1 MIGVGVDIGGTFV
14 KLFVMNEHGEVFR
27 KEKFETDYSKGAKGF
42 IAQIGDFINSIQQEF
57 PDQRVAVAVGAPGDV
72 DNQRGI
78 LRYNPNLKFKDV
90 ADWPLAQM
98 LYKHTGI
105 MPCVAN
111 DATLAAW
118 GVYEADLKRQGTNV
132 LVVTLGTGVGGGLI
146 INKELY
152 QGSNGTAG
160 EIGHTKIADLATG
173 PLCGCGAR
181 GCLEAFVGTIGIK
194 RRVMEAVMDYPDSE
208 LAKLVNEEK
217 DFKIELVSRAA
228 AKGCKAALKVWEDTG
243 YYLGVGIANFTL
255 VLDMD
260 TVVLTGGVS
269 GAAEYFMPALKRVL
283 EHQQIQT
290 PFKRL
295 KILVSQNPNIGG
307 VGAAMYAIYR
317 AQQDN
322 LSSCK

>member
-14 KLFVMNEHGEVFR
+14 KLFVMNEQGEIFR
-27 KEKFETDYSKGAKGF
+27 KEKIETDYSKGAKGF
-42 IAQIGDFINSIQQEF
+42 IAQLGDFINAIQREF
-57 PDQRVAVAVGAPGDV
+57 PGQRVAVAVGAPGDV

-90 ADWPLAQM
+90 ADWPIADM
-98 LYKHTGI
+98 LEEYTGI
-105 MPCVAN
+105 RPCVAN

-118 GVYEADLKRQGTNV
+118 GVYEADLQRKATNV
-132 LVVTLGTGVGGGLI
+132 LVVTLGTGVGGGMI

-194 RRVMEAVMDYPDSE
+194 RRVLEAVKTAPKSE
-208 LAKLVNEEK
+208 LAKLVNAEK
-217 DFKIELVSRAA
+217 DFKIEVVSRAA
-228 AKGCKAALKVWEDTG
+228 EKGCPAALKVWEDTG
-243 YYLGVGIANFTL
+243 YYLGIGIANFTL

-269 GAAEYFMPALKRVL
+269 GAAKFFMPALKRVL
-283 EHQQIQT
+283 ENQQIKT

-295 KILVSQNPNIGG
+295 NILVSQNPNIGG

-317 AQQDN
+317 AQQEHV
-322 LSSCK
+322 SCK

>member
-14 KLFVMNEHGEVFR
+14 KLFVMNEHGEIFR
-27 KEKFETDYSKGAKGF
+27 KEKFETDYAKGAKAF
-42 IAQIGDFINSIQQEF
+42 IGRLGDFINAIKQEF

-90 ADWPLAQM
+90 ADWPLADM
-98 LYKHTGI
+98 LQKHTGI
-105 MPCVAN
+105 RPCVAN

-132 LVVTLGTGVGGGLI
+132 LVVTLGTGVGGGMI

-194 RRVMEAVMDYPDSE
+194 RRVMEAVLDAPDSE
-208 LAKLVNEEK
+208 LAKMVNAEK
-217 DFKIELVSRAA
+217 DFKIEIVSRAA
-228 AKGCKAALKVWEDTG
+228 EKGCPAALKVWEDTG
-243 YYLGVGIANFTL
+243 YYLGVGVANFTL

-269 GAAEYFMPALKRVL
+269 GAAKFFMPALKRVL
-283 EHQQIQT
+283 ERQQIKT
-290 PFKRL
+290 PFQRL

-317 AQQDN
+317 AQQEHA
-322 LSSCK
+322 LCK